1 MQKRTF
7 SRAGTGVRSS
17 RINIKIQEANKR
29 VSNILMLHN
38 YVLLL
43 PKLVPRSTDLSDVT
57 RIFHFISVA
66 VRMTSIKLKIS
77 LARFSAEQSSLTG
90 LQWQCAQAGCELLNY
105 RKAAEHLFLKDV
117 TLHPGDI
124 NEGENI

>member
-1 MQKRTF
+1 
-7 SRAGTGVRSS
+7 
-17 RINIKIQEANKR
+17 
-29 VSNILMLHN
+29 MLYN

-77 LARFSAEQSSLTG
+77 LAHFSAEQSSLTG
-90 LQWQCAQAGCELLNY
+90 YSGSVPRQGVNS
-105 RKAAEHLFLKDV
+105 
-117 TLHPGDI
+117 
-124 NEGENI
+124 